1 MNEKLRKSGN
11 ACLQNGRRLLEDAE
25 FLELGEPPTTAY
37 FLTQIALEEFA
48 KAFLLALVVRGVI
61 PWDQRL
67 LRAARDHTCKQL
79 LCVVMDYSSPD
90 WDKFSERCNAVVLRH
105 ETRDLPQRVVDAIN
119 ILRHEKLG
127 RWVEHS
133 WVWADDPEYDPE
145 ALAVA
150 EGKQDKIKQDALY
163 VRLGRDGSVANYP
176 HGATY
181 ESVQIERDRA
191 ARIARLAEG
200 VMNGD
205 EFPGLDYNKV
215 EELFRALFESL
226 HRDVHDAKHGKCSR

>member
-1 MNEKLRKSGN
+1 MMNERLRKSGN
-11 ACLQNGRRLLEDAE
+11 ACLQNGRRLLDDAE
-25 FLELGEPPTTAY
+25 FLEFGEPPTTAH
-37 FLTQIALEEFA
+37 FLTLIALEEFA

-67 LRAARDHTCKQL
+67 LRAARDHACKQL
-79 LCVVMDYSSPD
+79 LCVVMDYISPD
-90 WDKFSERCNAVVLRH
+90 SDEFIERCNAVVLRH
-105 ETRDLPQRVVDAIN
+105 EILDLPQRVVDAIN

-150 EGKQDKIKQDALY
+150 EGKQDRIKQDALY

-181 ESVQIERDRA
+181 ESVHIERDRG

-200 VMNGD
+200 VLNGD
-205 EFPGLDYNKV
+205 EFPGLDYDKV
-215 EELFRALFESL
+215 EMLFRALFESL
-226 HRDVHDAKHGKCSR
+226 HRDMREA